1 VNFSIVAFIA
11 AFGAGAFGAAIGAL
25 PAFIIFGILVLAGV
39 ATNLGGGPDFLGPV
53 SFGLFGPHIAGWAS
67 GVAAAAYAANK
78 GKLAT
83 GRDVAS
89 PLMGL
94 ASPDVLLVGALFG
107 GIGYVINWLF
117 NLVGF
122 AWTDTIALT
131 VVVSAIIARVAF
143 GKTGI
148 FGKPPQG
155 TSRMAMPAE
164 ANKWLP
170 WQSSAGQIALIG
182 LGGGLMA
189 GYFAINVPN
198 VGHVIGFAI
207 SAISLVMLQFN
218 LKVPVSHHITLT
230 AGVAAMA
237 SGSLLWGAAFGL
249 LAAFVGEYMSRLFL
263 VYGDTHID
271 PPAVTIALLTSLSLL
286 LAALGV
292 YAFQLP

>member
-1 VNFSIVAFIA
+1 MDFSIISFIA
-11 AFGAGAFGAAIGAL
+11 AFGAGIFGAAIGAL
-25 PAFIIFGILVLAGV
+25 PAFIIFGVLVLAGV
-39 ATNLGGGPDFLGPV
+39 ATALGGGPDFLGPV
-53 SFGLFGPHIAGWAS
+53 AFGLFGPHIAGFAS

-78 GKLAT
+78 GKLAN
-83 GRDVAS
+83 GRDIAT

-94 ASPDVLLVGALFG
+94 ADPATLAIGAIFG
-107 GIGYVINWLF
+107 GLGYVINWLF

-122 AWTDTIALT
+122 PWTDTIALT
-131 VVVSAIIARVAF
+131 VVVSAIIARIAF
-143 GKTGI
+143 SKTGV

-170 WQSSAGQIALIG
+170 WQSSTGQIALIG

-189 GYFAINVPN
+189 AFFATNVPN

-207 SAISLVMLQFN
+207 SAVSLIILQFGG
-218 LKVPVSHHITLT
+218 KVPVTHHITLT

-237 SGSLLWGAAFGL
+237 SGSLIWGALFGL
-249 LAAFVGEYMSRLFL
+249 VAAFIAEYVSRLFL